1 MATVH
6 SPNIFD
12 TGNTV
17 RLRRDLQNPSE
28 DSLREVAKQFESLFV
43 QMMLKNMRAA
53 TPGDS
58 LFSSGQSDQYRDLY
72 DQQLSMSLS
81 QGQGFG
87 IADMV
92 ERQLREQAGLENRG
106 VQGGKSITDY
116 DRRISPM
123 RIHQMQPADASGIAE
138 DAPAGEPRAVSVQP
152 PGGKGSGW
160 ETPED
165 FIRDVWPA
173 AKRTAERLGADP
185 RALVAQAALETGW
198 GQHVIRRAD
207 GSSSHNL
214 FGIKATPAWDGDR
227 VNVQT
232 LEYRGGVPQ
241 REMAVF
247 RAYDSLEQS
256 FEDYLRF
263 LNQNPRYA
271 GALKVSHNPEAYTN
285 ELQRAGYATDPRY
298 AEKIQSIM
306 RGSRLTNTL
315 AELKESPPVS
325 TSI

>member
-1 MATVH
+1 MTAVH
-6 SPNIFD
+6 TPNIFD
-12 TGNTV
+12 SGNTAS
-17 RLRRDLQNPSE
+17 LRRGLQNPTE

-43 QMMLKNMRAA
+43 QMMLKNMRSA

-58 LFSSGQSDQYRDLY
+58 LFSSSQSDQYRDLY
-72 DQQLSMSLS
+72 DQQLSLSMS

-87 IADMV
+87 IAEMV

-106 VQGGKSITDY
+106 VPGGKSIADY

-123 RIHQMQPADASGIAE
+123 RIHQMQPEQVAEEAPADAGRPGAE
-138 DAPAGEPRAVSVQP
+138 AANR

-160 ETPED
+160 DTPED

-173 AKRTAERLGADP
+173 ARRTAEKLGADP

-214 FGIKATPAWDGDR
+214 FGIKATPGWGGGR
-227 VNVQT
+227 INVPT

-241 REMAVF
+241 REMAEF

-263 LNQNPRYA
+263 LNENPRYA
-271 GALKVSHNPEAYTN
+271 GALKVSNDPNAFTA

-298 AEKIQSIM
+298 ADKIQSIM

-315 AELKESPPVS
+315 AELKETPPVT